1 MNREKIVQIITDSK
15 RIEKF
20 ATYIKNVFRI
30 EESFSA
36 LNYYRKNGD
45 YSLELILN
53 LLFLGFTFRIKS
65 LNQLNTYMSKGYFTP
80 FFPKGTELPC
90 IHTIQR
96 TLNHINVED
105 LRNEFYKIN
114 EKIHKNK
121 GLGEGIDGY
130 NVCAIDGTGI
140 FTKNHKTC
148 KFCLPIRNKEG
159 NIIRHEHKLLV
170 AMTSG
175 YEGRNI
181 ILDFEMWEGENLE
194 NKSKS
199 EGELTVAPTIIDRLP
214 KWIDVVSGDAIYC
227 NAPYLKKVCGFYDN
241 EALEMKT
248 KKQRHAVVRL
258 KDENIRLN
266 FHKEAIKSFE
276 AEGIAGEFNANKS
289 TTVTYYDAK
298 EIEMVDSTVNK
309 DAKYKTIQVRV
320 LRFNETTENSDG
332 NIETKIVDVVTTDPN
347 MLPETVW
354 KIIHKRW
361 DIENS
366 AFHQMKGDCAFE
378 HCFNHNETVI
388 DAIFLLMFMAFNI
401 MRNFLFRRLK
411 SFRKD
416 FEDKKISIR
425 DTISHMLS
433 MCLFIGNLIELIGL
447 DLINIKHENIILRI

>member
-20 ATYIKNVFRI
+20 AKYIKNVFNI
-30 EESFSA
+30 EKSFSA
-36 LNYYRKNGD
+36 LNYYRTNAD

-65 LNQLNTYMSKGYFTP
+65 FNQLNTYMSKGYFTP

-90 IHTIQR
+90 IHTIKR
-96 TLNHINVED
+96 ALNHLNIED

-114 EKIHKNK
+114 EKIRKNK
-121 GLGEGIDGY
+121 GFGEGIDGY
-130 NVCAIDGTGI
+130 IVCAIDGTGI
-140 FTKNHKTC
+140 FTKKHKNC
-148 KFCLPIRNKEG
+148 KCCLPIRDKEG
-159 NIIRHEHKLLV
+159 NIIRYEHKLLV

-175 YEGRNI
+175 YDGRNI

-214 KWIDVVSGDAIYC
+214 SWVDVVSGDAIYC
-227 NAPYLKKVCGFYDN
+227 NAPYLKKVCGLLDTETIETKN
-241 EALEMKT
+241 

-258 KDENIRLN
+258 KDENIRLK
-266 FHKEAIKSFE
+266 FHQEAMKSFE
-276 AEGIAGEFNANKS
+276 TEGIAGEFTASKKK
-289 TTVTYYDAK
+289 TVTYYDAK
-298 EIEMVDSTVNK
+298 EIEMVDSTVSK
-309 DAKYKTIQVRV
+309 DAKYKTIKVRV
-320 LRFNETTENSDG
+320 LRFNEKTENDDG
-332 NIETKIVDVVTTDPN
+332 EIENKIVDVVTTDPN
-347 MLPETVW
+347 MAAETVW

-378 HCFNHNETVI
+378 HCFNHGEMAI

-411 SFRKD
+411 IFRKE
-416 FEDKKISIR
+416 FKDKKQSIR
-425 DTISHMLS
+425 DTIAHMLS
-433 MCLFIGNLIELIGL
+433 TCFFIGNMIELGL
-447 DLINIKHENIILRI
+447 LKSIHIKHENIVLRI